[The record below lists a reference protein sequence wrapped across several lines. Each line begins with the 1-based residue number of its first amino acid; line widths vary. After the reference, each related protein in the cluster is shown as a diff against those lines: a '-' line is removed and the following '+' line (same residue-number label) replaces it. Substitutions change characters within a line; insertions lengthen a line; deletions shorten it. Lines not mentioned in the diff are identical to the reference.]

1 MLSELCIE
9 NLAVIKE
16 AVIPFSKDFN
26 VFTGETGA
34 GKSVFINGIN
44 AVLGKRVSKDMV
56 RSGCEKAVITALF
69 SNLTDETR
77 NVLDDLGIACEDDE
91 LLITREIH
99 ADGRSTARIN
109 SRTASVSALR
119 DIGVTLIDVHGQHDN
134 RILLYPEQHINIVD
148 NFADLTENIEDY
160 RATFRRLQ
168 EVSRSIKQLYMD
180 EKYKQ
185 ERLSSLQIMLKDI
198 SEADIV
204 DADEDVKIENEF
216 KVINNSYNIMESLS
230 AAENI
235 IVGSDDVS
243 GALDMVKDS
252 ITELERY
259 ADIVEGLPDIVSRLE
274 NVRIETVDIA
284 DEISRIK
291 DKIDIDGERMAY
303 LEDRLNKLIS
313 IKKKYGP
320 ELSDVLEKYEDAA
333 LEAEQIN
340 NNAESIEFLK
350 HEQDQLLKEVT
361 EKAKA
366 LSEKRGAAAKL
377 LSEKIENELR
387 FLDMPNVK
395 LYFSHERGKLTINGM
410 DIMEI
415 MISVNAGETPKPIS
429 RIASGGELSRIMLA
443 IKNVVAEKEEIPTLI
458 FDEIDTGVSGRAA
471 QKIGIKLREI
481 SRYRQ
486 VLCVTHLS
494 QIAIMADKHLLIE
507 KAARDGRTYTTV
519 SELDEE
525 RRIKEIARIICGD
538 NASETAL
545 KNAKELLDTKVE
557 VYNKMLKGETV
568 E

>member
-16 AVIPFSKDFN
+16 AVIPFSKDLN

-69 SNLTDETR
+69 SKLTDETR
-77 NVLDDLGIACEDDE
+77 NILDDLGISCEDDE

-99 ADGRSTARIN
+99 SDGRSTARIN

-119 DIGVTLIDVHGQHDN
+119 DIGVSLIDVHGQHDN
-134 RILLYPEQHINIVD
+134 RILLYPEQHIGIVD
-148 NFADLTENIEDY
+148 NFAELGEELEDY
-160 RATFRRLQ
+160 RAAFRRLQ

-180 EKYKQ
+180 DKYKQ
-185 ERLSSLQIMLKDI
+185 ERLASLNVMLKDI

-204 DADEDVKIENEF
+204 DINEDVRIENEF
-216 KVINNSYNIMESLS
+216 KVINDSYNIMESLS
-230 AAENI
+230 AAEAMIN
-235 IVGSDDVS
+235 GTDDS
-243 GALDMVKDS
+243 AGALDILRDAS
-252 ITELERY
+252 GELEKY
-259 ADIVEGLPDIVSRLE
+259 SDILEGLPDMINRLE
-274 NVRIETVDIA
+274 NVRIETADIA

-291 DKIDIDGERMAY
+291 DKIDVDGERMAY
-303 LEDRLNKLIS
+303 LEDRMNKLIS
-313 IKKKYGP
+313 IKKRYGP
-320 ELSDVLEKYEDAA
+320 ELSDVLEKYESAA
-333 LEAEQIN
+333 YEAEQIN
-340 NNAESIEFLK
+340 NNAESIDFLK
-350 HEQDQLLKEVT
+350 NEQNQLLLEVT
-361 EKAKA
+361 EKAKR
-366 LSEKRGAAAKL
+366 LSDKRGSAAKL
-377 LSEKIENELR
+377 LSGRIEKELK

-395 LYFSHERGKLTINGM
+395 LYFSHQRGKLTINGM

-415 MISVNAGETPKPIS
+415 MISVNAGEPPKPIS

-545 KNAKELLDTKVE
+545 KNAKELLDTKLE
-557 VYNKMLKGETV
+557 VYNDMLAQEIK
-568 E
+568 

>member
-69 SNLTDETR
+69 SNLTDETK
-77 NVLDDLGIACEDDE
+77 NILDDLGISCEDDE

-99 ADGRSTARIN
+99 SDGRSTARIN
-109 SRTASVSALR
+109 SKTASVSALR
-119 DIGVTLIDVHGQHDN
+119 DIGVSLIDVHGQHDN

-148 NFADLTENIEDY
+148 NFADLGEDLEDY

-180 EKYKQ
+180 DKYKQ
-185 ERLSSLQIMLKDI
+185 ERLSSLQVMLKDI

-204 DADEDVKIENEF
+204 DINEDVKIENEF
-216 KVINNSYNIMESLS
+216 KVINDSYNIMESLS
-230 AAENI
+230 AAEDMIN
-235 IVGSDDVS
+235 GTDDS
-243 GALDMVKDS
+243 AGALDILKDAS
-252 ITELERY
+252 GELEKY
-259 ADIVEGLPDIVSRLE
+259 SDILENMPDMINRLE
-274 NVRIETVDIA
+274 NVKIEVADIA

-291 DKIDIDGERMAY
+291 DKIDVDGERMAY
-303 LEDRLNKLIS
+303 LEDRMNKLIS

-320 ELSDVLEKYEDAA
+320 ELSDVLEKYEAA
-333 LEAEQIN
+333 AYEAEQIN
-340 NNAESIEFLK
+340 NNAESINFLK
-350 HEQDQLLKEVT
+350 NEQNQLLLEVT
-361 EKAKA
+361 EKAKS
-366 LSEKRGAAAKL
+366 LSDKRESAAKL
-377 LSEKIENELR
+377 LSEKIEKELK

-395 LYFSHERGKLTINGM
+395 LYFSHQRGKLTINGM
-410 DIMEI
+410 DLMEI
-415 MISVNAGETPKPIS
+415 MISVNAGEPPKPIS

-545 KNAKELLDTKVE
+545 KNAKELLDTKLE
-557 VYNKMLKGETV
+557 VYNDMLAQEIK
-568 E
+568 